1 MLAQMRP
8 GGTERRALRHMSSKQ
23 KRNFFDRKLAE
34 RGHAVKAAAPP
45 PLDPHEGDAVECRW
59 RGKNKWYP
67 AVVLADRS
75 DGKYDVKFEDGEI
88 ERGVVAVCLRRR
100 DSDASGLQGY
110 WYRVSSDKPPTV
122 VRSSGAPRGRKHE
135 SELAASASPQRGRV
149 RPASGSRVPHRSGTG
164 VREGDADESRHVYR
178 PTSAAMMR
186 TAAKADREY
195 YSSCNWQTSAGS
207 DASVRVPL
215 ARRDANNIQ

>member
-1 MLAQMRP
+1 MSAAAATAASTKPGGGAAQTHWRRAPFDPKLRGGQGDGRVVLAQMRP

-75 DGKYDVKFEDGEI
+75 DGKYDVTVMLNI
-88 ERGVVAVCLRRR
+88 C
-100 DSDASGLQGY
+100 Q
-110 WYRVSSDKPPTV
+110 PT
-122 VRSSGAPRGRKHE
+122 
-135 SELAASASPQRGRV
+135 
-149 RPASGSRVPHRSGTG
+149 
-164 VREGDADESRHVYR
+164 
-178 PTSAAMMR
+178 
-186 TAAKADREY
+186 DR
-195 YSSCNWQTSAGS
+195 A
-207 DASVRVPL
+207 
-215 ARRDANNIQ
+215 ARRAEGMDRQF